1 MKVHTVQVT
10 QNTGKN
16 KGKTHFLVVRKTIDG
31 KITVP
36 TGYTLVCV
44 VNDRLADTFTSFR
57 ETDA

>member
-1 MKVHTVQVT
+1 MRVHTVQVT

-16 KGKTHFLVVRKTIDG
+16 KGKTHFFVVRETIDG

-36 TGYTLVCV
+36 SGYTLVCV
-44 VNDRLADTFTSFR
+44 VHDRLASTFTTFR